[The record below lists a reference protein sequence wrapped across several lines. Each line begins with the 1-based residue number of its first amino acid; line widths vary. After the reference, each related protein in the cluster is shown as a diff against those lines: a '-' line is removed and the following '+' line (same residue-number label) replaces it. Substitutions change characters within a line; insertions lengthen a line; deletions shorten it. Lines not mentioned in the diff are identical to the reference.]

1 MSTPAQQA
9 LARLD
14 ERIDQLNQALEDKD
28 WSRLGDLNGGVR
40 ELIEPV
46 MVAMEKRELSPTE
59 VQKRLQTLDQ
69 FVQQADSEA
78 RQARA
83 EAKEALEQ
91 VGQNRKA
98 ASAYAKVS
106 GRNPKGGQ

>member
-1 MSTPAQQA
+1 MMETEVTNRMYKQF
-9 LARLD
+9 LD
-14 ERIDQLNQALEDKD
+14 ETG
-28 WSRLGDLNGGVR
+28 S
-40 ELIEPV
+40 
-46 MVAMEKRELSPTE
+46 EKT
-59 VQKRLQTLDQ
+59 DQ

>member
-1 MSTPAQQA
+1 MSTQAQQA

-14 ERIDQLNQALEDKD
+14 EHIVQLNQALEEKD
-28 WSRLGDLNGGVR
+28 WVRLGDLNGSVR
-40 ELIEPV
+40 ALIEPV
-46 MVAMEKRELSPTE
+46 MVAMEKRELSPAE

-69 FVQQADSEA
+69 FVQQADFEA

-98 ASAYAKVS
+98 ANAYAKVS
-106 GRNPKGGQ
+106 GRGPGGGR